1 MIRATDTTADLSE
14 ILETFE
20 RVMPLFGK
28 DNQIG
33 VTGRPGVKDP
43 IGDAVGW
50 IPDGVEEA
58 DYSDVSEPFRGTV
71 FECLLHELPF
81 AYGCTRLMRM
91 RPKSCLSMHADPTRR
106 YHFAVVANPGC
117 YIVEVTEEN
126 VVFQHVPAQ
135 TDGPE
140 AVGRR
145 K

>member
-14 ILETFE
+14 IVETFE
-20 RVMPLFGK
+20 LVMPLFGK

-33 VTGRPGVKDP
+33 VTGRTGVKDP
-43 IGDAVGW
+43 IGDAIGW

-58 DYSDVSEPFRGTV
+58 DYSDVSEPLLGTV
-71 FECLLHELPF
+71 FERLLYELPF
-81 AYGCTRLMRM
+81 AYGRTRLMRM

-106 YHFAVVANPGC
+106 YHFALVTNPGC

-126 VVFQHVPAQ
+126 VVFHHVPAQ
-135 TDGPE
+135 TDGTG